1 MKEKGMKKGF
11 RSWLDER
18 SGLSTIFR
26 FMSEK
31 TVPQHRHSIWYYT
44 GSAILLFFA
53 IQVITGFMLV
63 FYYNPTLEGANQS
76 VARIMTEVPLG
87 WIIRS
92 VHSWSSSFMIAL
104 VFIHLLSIWITKAY
118 RKPREL
124 TWMSGVF
131 LLFVSLAFG
140 FTGYL
145 LPWDDLS
152 LSATKVGTD
161 IPRSIPGVGVWVTK
175 LLRGGEDVTGDTLTR
190 FFGFHVSILPVFLLA
205 ILAVHVYLIQK
216 QGMSTPLAEEKKGEK
231 MKELPFWPNFVYRE
245 MVVWLILTGILFSVA
260 IFFPPSLDKAADLM
274 APAPEGIRPEWY
286 FLFLFQMLKIFPAKI
301 LFINGDTLV
310 VFLMLLGIV
319 AFFFLP
325 LIDNR
330 PEERKGKFITVIAF
344 LFIVYAAAMT
354 VWSLL

>member
-1 MKEKGMKKGF
+1 M
-11 RSWLDER
+11 
-18 SGLSTIFR
+18 
-26 FMSEK
+26 
-31 TVPQHRHSIWYYT
+31 WYYT
-44 GSAILLFFA
+44 GSAILLFFG
-53 IQVITGFMLV
+53 IQVITGFLLV
-63 FYYNPTLEGANQS
+63 FYYHPTLEGANAS

-92 VHSWSSSFMIAL
+92 VHSWSSSFMIAF
-104 VFIHLLSIWITKAY
+104 VFIHLLSIWLTKAY

-124 TWMSGVF
+124 TWMNGVF

-161 IPRSIPGVGVWVTK
+161 IPRSIPVIGIWVTK

-205 ILAVHVYLIQK
+205 FLAVHVYLIQK
-216 QGMSTPLAEEKKGEK
+216 QGMSVPVAAERKGEK

-245 MVVWLILTGILFSVA
+245 MVVWLILTGILLSVA
-260 IFFPPSLDKAADLM
+260 VFFPPSLDKAADLM

-301 LFINGDTLV
+301 LFVNGDTLAV
-310 VFLMLLGIV
+310 LLMFLGVV

-325 LIDNR
+325 LIDNK
-330 PEERKGKFITVIAF
+330 PAEKKGKIITVIAY
-344 LFIVYAAAMT
+344 LFIVFAVAMT
-354 VWSLL
+354 IWSLL

>member
-1 MKEKGMKKGF
+1 MSSENRRKGLQ
-11 RSWLDER
+11 SWVEER
-18 SGLSTIFR
+18 SGLSEIFR
-26 FMSEK
+26 FLREK
-31 TVPQHRHSIWYYT
+31 KIPRHRHSVWYYT
-44 GSAILLFFA
+44 GSAILLFFG
-53 IQVITGFMLV
+53 IQVITGFLLV
-63 FYYNPTLEGANQS
+63 FYYNPTLEGANAS

-92 VHSWSSSFMIAL
+92 VHSWSASFMIAF

-161 IPRSIPGVGVWVTK
+161 IPRSIPLIGIWVTK
-175 LLRGGEDVTGDTLTR
+175 LLRGSEDVTGDTLTR

-205 ILAVHVYLIQK
+205 FLAVHVYLIQK
-216 QGMSTPLAEEKKGEK
+216 QGMSIPVAAERDREK
-231 MKELPFWPNFVYRE
+231 MRELPFWPNFVYRE
-245 MVVWLILTGILFSVA
+245 MVVWLILIGILFSVA
-260 IFFPPSLDKAADLM
+260 VFFPPSLDKAADLM

-301 LFINGDTLV
+301 LFINGDTIA
-310 VFLMLLGIV
+310 VFLILLGII

-325 LIDNR
+325 LIDNK
-330 PEERKGKFITVIAF
+330 PAEKKGKVITVIAY
-344 LFIVYAAAMT
+344 LFIVFAVAMT
-354 VWSLL
+354 IWSLL